1 MAKDLNRVQL
11 TGHLGADPEMRYTAQ
26 GSAVTTFR
34 VASNRTWR
42 DKDGNPHEETEWFRV
57 VAWDKL
63 AELCNQYLAKGS
75 RVYVEGRIQT
85 RKWTDPDG
93 RERYTTEIIAQD
105 IIFLSTPKHNGI
117 VDDYDGDI
125 GDIGDDGAI
134 GAIDGSGELRG
145 LQYQAPPMGRNQ
157 TPPMGRNQT
166 PPMGR
171 NQTPPMDPSY
181 LRTSTPSTPS
191 TQRQQQPP
199 KPPVSSR
206 KSPPPSMDDDD
217 IPF

>member
-42 DKDGNPHEETEWFRV
+42 DKDGNPHEETEWFRI

-85 RKWTDPDG
+85 RRWTDPDG
-93 RERYTTEIIAQD
+93 VDRYTTEVIAQD
-105 IIFLSTPKHNGI
+105 IIFLSIPKHNGI
-117 VDDYDGDI
+117 VVID
-125 GDIGDDGAI
+125 DDGAI
-134 GAIDGSGELRG
+134 EGSGELRS
-145 LQYQAPPMGRNQ
+145 LQNPVPPMVRNQASPMVRNPAPPM
-157 TPPMGRNQT
+157 
-166 PPMGR
+166 
-171 NQTPPMDPSY
+171 DSSY
-181 LRTSTPSTPS
+181 PRPS

-199 KPPVSSR
+199 KHPVSSR
-206 KSPPPSMDDDD
+206 HNPPPPMDDDD